1 MAVES
6 AESVEACISLADMD
20 AVRLLGENDR
30 WLRLIRRHS
39 SARLIA
45 RGDVIRIIGEADE
58 VHRLEGLLLSLIELV
73 QSGQTIQQDDIEIAL
88 QTPDRKKPR
97 PHDAR
102 PEIITP
108 RRVVRA
114 RTPGQR
120 TYIEAMLSTD
130 LVFSIG
136 PAGTGKTYLAAAVAV
151 AALARH
157 EVRRIILA
165 RPAVEAGEKLGY
177 LPGDLKEKVD
187 PYLRPLWDALYDL
200 LPLERVKRLMAL
212 EAIEISP
219 LAFMRGRTLNDSY
232 IILDEAQN
240 TTPMQMKMFLTRLGS
255 SSKAVVTGDVTQID
269 LPAGQISGLLQ
280 VRQILSNIPGVAF
293 IELTRADVVRHPL
306 VQRIVQAYEELE
318 RET

>member
-1 MAVES
+1 VAVE
-6 AESVEACISLADMD
+6 ETDREEVCITLADID
-20 AVRLLGENDR
+20 PVQLLGENDR

-39 SARLIA
+39 PARVIA
-45 RGDVIRIIGEADE
+45 RGDTVRITGEAEE
-58 VHRLEGLLLSLIELV
+58 VRRIEGLLLSLMGV
-73 QSGQTIQQDDIEIAL
+73 VRAGQTLQEEDIAIAL
-88 QTPDRKKPR
+88 RTPES
-97 PHDAR
+97 AR
-102 PEIITP
+102 HSTTPAAAEIVAP

-114 RTPGQR
+114 RTAGQR
-120 TYIEAMLSTD
+120 AYIEAMLTTD
-130 LVFSIG
+130 LVFAIG

-151 AALARH
+151 AALTRH
-157 EVRRIILA
+157 EVHRIILA

-212 EAIEISP
+212 ESIEISP

-232 IILDEAQN
+232 VILDEAQN

-255 SSKAVVTGDVTQID
+255 SSKAVVTGDITQID

-280 VRQILSNIPGVAF
+280 VRQILQRIPGVAF
-293 IELTRADVVRHPL
+293 VELTRADVVRHPL

-318 RET
+318 GTP

>member
-1 MAVES
+1 MADDEPRQTEV
-6 AESVEACISLADMD
+6 CITLSDID
-20 AVRLLGENDR
+20 PVLLFGENDR

-39 SARLIA
+39 TGRVVA
-45 RGDVIRIIGEADE
+45 RGDTVRILGEAEE
-58 VHRLEGLLLSLIELV
+58 VRRLEGLLLSLIGLV
-73 QSGQTIQQDDIEIAL
+73 KAGQALQQDDIEIAL
-88 QTPDRKKPR
+88 QTGGGDGGPPSS
-97 PHDAR
+97 PLL
-102 PEIITP
+102 EIVAP

-114 RTPGQR
+114 RTAGQR
-120 TYIEAMLSTD
+120 AYVEAMLTTD
-130 LVFSIG
+130 LVFAIG
-136 PAGTGKTYLAAAVAV
+136 PAGTGKTYLAAAIAV

-200 LPLERVKRLMAL
+200 LPLDRVKRLMAL

-232 IILDEAQN
+232 VILDEAQN

-255 SSKAVVTGDVTQID
+255 SSKAVVTGDITQID
-269 LPAGQISGLLQ
+269 LPAGQISGLMQ
-280 VRQILSNIPGVAF
+280 VRQLLQRIPGVAF
-293 IELTRADVVRHPL
+293 VELTRADVVRHPL

-318 RET
+318 GRA

>member
-1 MAVES
+1 MPPENGPEEV
-6 AESVEACISLADMD
+6 CISLADID
-20 AVRLLGENDR
+20 PVQVLGENDR
-30 WLRLIRRHS
+30 WLRLLRRHS

-45 RGDVIRIIGEADE
+45 RGDTVRIVGEAEE
-58 VHRLEGLLLSLIELV
+58 VRRVEALFTTLIGLV
-73 QSGQTIQQDDIEIAL
+73 RSGQTLRQDDIEIAL
-88 QTPDRKKPR
+88 QAPESPTPPPATPLEIVAPRK
-97 PHDAR
+97 
-102 PEIITP
+102 
-108 RRVVRA
+108 VVRA

-120 TYIEAMLSTD
+120 AYIEAMLTTD
-130 LVFSIG
+130 LVFAIG

-151 AALARH
+151 AALSRH
-157 EVRRIILA
+157 EVRRIILT

-219 LAFMRGRTLNDSY
+219 LAFMRGRTLNDSFV
-232 IILDEAQN
+232 ILDEAQN

-269 LPAGQISGLLQ
+269 LPFGQVSGLLQ
-280 VRQILSNIPGVAF
+280 VRQILRNIPGVAF
-293 IELTRADVVRHPL
+293 VELTRADVVRHPL

-318 RET
+318 GAT